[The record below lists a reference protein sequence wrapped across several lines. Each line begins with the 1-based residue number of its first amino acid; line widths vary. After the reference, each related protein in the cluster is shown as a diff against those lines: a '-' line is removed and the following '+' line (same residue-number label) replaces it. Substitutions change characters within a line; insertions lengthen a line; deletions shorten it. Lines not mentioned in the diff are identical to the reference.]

1 MRDRHD
7 LQPMLPP
14 WLICSILVVGV
25 LAFVRTLSGGF
36 LGDDFVYVA
45 RFHSFPW
52 SEWPRLFV
60 REWSEGIW
68 GFQLSEL
75 RPFAAFSFM
84 LDAQLY
90 GGNPL
95 GYRLTNLALHL
106 AVLLAVVVMTWRYSD
121 GSRLATLTAGLIF
134 AFHPAHLE
142 PVSWITG
149 RVDVLSTACALW
161 FWITAESFSDHG
173 RGRSL
178 LAASLWLAIGVFSK
192 ELCLFAPPL
201 LLLYWL
207 LTDSRASRQVWL
219 RRGALLLVV
228 AIVAVAYH
236 TCRQAAFGSNATVPG
251 STWHAADA
259 WKRQV
264 SYLGWLAPILPFFG
278 KAEFTMTPGL
288 DTLRTIGLGA
298 AASTLLG
305 LLVTLGK
312 NWQAAG
318 RVIFFTT
325 GWWLVTV
332 GGLLLVGYFSPR
344 HLYFPTTGLAIGAGL
359 LASYLGPRTGAILA
373 ALVVAWMGAGH
384 TLASKHWVHNGVIS
398 LQAIQVAS
406 VAANEAPPGS
416 LILASMPAVR
426 GTAWL
431 WSWGCPHALGTPFV
445 TPPFPAHRVFTDAG
459 CYYRPET
466 WANEFKPFPALREAP
481 GAIVLGLAPDGSVR
495 HRILA
500 QEHLR
505 AEAKRLEEKIAFQ
518 PLTSG
523 EWTDWIQ
530 GILTPVE
537 HVH

>member
-1 MRDRHD
+1 MVCSV
-7 LQPMLPP
+7 
-14 WLICSILVVGV
+14 LILGV
-25 LAFVRTLSGGF
+25 LAFVRTLGGGF
-36 LGDDFVYVA
+36 LGDDFVYIA
-45 RFHSFPW
+45 RFHNFPW

-68 GFQLSEL
+68 GFPLSEL
-75 RPFAAFSFM
+75 RPFAALSFI

-134 AFHPAHLE
+134 AFHPAHPE

-149 RVDVLSTACALW
+149 RVDVLATACALW
-161 FWITAESFSDHG
+161 FWITAENFSDQG
-173 RGRSL
+173 RNRSV
-178 LAASLWLAIGVFSK
+178 LAAGVWLAIGVFSK

-207 LTDSRASRQVWL
+207 LTDIRASRQVWL

-228 AIVAVAYH
+228 AVVAIGYLV
-236 TCRQAAFGSNATVPG
+236 CRHAAFGSNATVPR
-251 STWHAADA
+251 STWHAVDA

-264 SYLGWLAPILPFFG
+264 SYLGWLAPILPFYG
-278 KAEFTMTPGL
+278 KAEFATTLGL
-288 DTLRTIGLGA
+288 ETLRTIGSIA
-298 AASTLLG
+298 AALTSIG
-305 LLVTLGK
+305 LLVALWK
-312 NWQAAG
+312 NWQTAG
-318 RVIFFTT
+318 RVIFFTL
-325 GWWLVTV
+325 GWWLATV
-332 GGLLLVGYFSPR
+332 GGLLLVEYFSPR

-359 LASYLGPRTGAILA
+359 LASCLGPRIGTVLA

-384 TLASKHWVHNGVIS
+384 TLASKNWIHNGLIS
-398 LQAIQVAS
+398 REAIQVAS
-406 VAANEAPPGS
+406 TASKEAAPGS
-416 LILASMPAVR
+416 LILTSMPGVR
-426 GTAWL
+426 GAAWL
-431 WSWGCPHALGTPFV
+431 WSWACPHALGDPFV
-445 TPPFPAHRVFTDAG
+445 TPPFQAHRVLTGAD

-466 WANEFKPFPALREAP
+466 WANDFKPFPALLVAP

-500 QEHLR
+500 QEQLR
-505 AEAKRLEEKIAFQ
+505 AEAKRLEEKTASQ

-523 EWTDWIQ
+523 EWAEWIH
-530 GILTPVE
+530 GMLTPVE
-537 HVH
+537 HGH